1 MSYQPRTATPEP
13 IGLIGLGK
21 MGRPMSAVLLAAGF
35 DLVGYDPLESA
46 RAALTVNGGAAAAD
60 ASEVARATRTLI
72 LMLPNSATVESV
84 VEDMLDD
91 VTLTE
96 GHLLIDMSSSEP
108 LRTRA
113 LAEHLKDHGVNL
125 IDAPVSGGVARA
137 ETGQLTIMTGGGA
150 ALIDAARP
158 ALETL
163 GTVIPVGPV
172 GSGHAVKALN
182 NLLSATHLMATAEAM
197 RAGRELGLDPEV
209 MLAVFN
215 TASGQSG
222 STLNKWPNF
231 VLTET
236 YESGFALDLM
246 CKDVRIA
253 TDLLRT
259 LGTPND
265 VSLAIDEAWQHAMAD
280 LADGADH
287 TEVAR
292 WVDTRGAAPAPSA

>member
-1 MSYQPRTATPEP
+1 MSDRPKTSGPV
-13 IGLIGLGK
+13 GLIGLGK
-21 MGRPMSAVLLAAGF
+21 MGQPMSAVLLAAGF
-35 DLVGYDPLESA
+35 DLVGYDPLEPA
-46 RAALTVNGGAAAAD
+46 RAALTVSGGTAAAD
-60 ASEVARATRTLI
+60 ASEVARSVHTLI
-72 LMLPNSATVESV
+72 LMLPNSAAVEGV
-84 VEDMLDD
+84 VEQLLDD
-91 VTLTE
+91 MALTE

-113 LAEHLKDHGVNL
+113 LAEQLKAHGVDL

-137 ETGQLTIMTGGGA
+137 KTGKLTIMTGGDA
-150 ALIDAARP
+150 SLIDAGRP
-158 ALETL
+158 VLEAL
-163 GTVIPVGPV
+163 GTVFSVGPV

-197 RAGRELGLDPEV
+197 RAGRELGLEADA

-236 YESGFALDLM
+236 YNSGFALDLM

-253 TDLLRT
+253 TDLLRS
-259 LGTPND
+259 LGTPSE
-265 VSLAIDEAWQHAMAD
+265 VSLAIDDAWQHAMAD
-280 LADGADH
+280 LAGGADH

-292 WVDTRGAAPAPSA
+292 WVDKRAATPAASA

>member
-1 MSYQPRTATPEP
+1 
-13 IGLIGLGK
+13 

-35 DLVGYDPLESA
+35 ELVGYDPLEPA
-46 RAALTVNGGAAAAD
+46 RAALAVNGGTAAAD
-60 ASEVARATRTLI
+60 ACEVARSAHTLI
-72 LMLPNSATVESV
+72 LMLPNSAIVESV
-84 VEDMLDD
+84 VQQMLDD
-91 VTLTE
+91 VALTE
-96 GHLLIDMSSSEP
+96 GQLLIDMSSSEP

-113 LAEHLKDHGVNL
+113 LAVQLKGHGVDL

-137 ETGQLTIMTGGGA
+137 ETGKLTIMTGGERS
-150 ALIDAARP
+150 LIDAARP
-158 ALETL
+158 VLETL
-163 GTVIPVGPV
+163 GTVFPVGPV

-197 RAGRELGLDPEV
+197 RAGRELGLEAEA

-236 YESGFALDLM
+236 YNSGFALDLM

-253 TDLLRT
+253 TELMHT
-259 LGTPND
+259 LGTPSD
-265 VSLAIDEAWQHAMAD
+265 VSLAIDDAWQHAMAD

-292 WVDTRGAAPAPSA
+292 WVDKRVSAPTSTA